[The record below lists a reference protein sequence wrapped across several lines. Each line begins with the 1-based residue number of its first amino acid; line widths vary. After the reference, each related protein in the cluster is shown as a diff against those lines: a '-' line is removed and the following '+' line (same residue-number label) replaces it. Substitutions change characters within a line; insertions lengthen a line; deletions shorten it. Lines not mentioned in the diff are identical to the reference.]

1 MTLIQWLLKNKGLQL
16 LVLGVVL
23 TTSAVARAQ
32 QDAAPIRFQKE
43 KIALTSDGSF
53 YVLDVVD
60 GRGTPGT
67 SIGTIVEFTK
77 TRPLVVDSRLERS
90 LYNFW
95 SYSTP
100 GRSDDMIPLTIT
112 VRDLSITEKRVAP
125 NKIEGEYSIHLSFGW
140 TRQTVPVDLTQ
151 YQAKINYTRPEAA
164 YDHEALAR
172 RLMVG
177 GLKHLDKWIKENE
190 GKNPALARGVK
201 LVLVDKSYRDTQD
214 TVFYRP
220 ERKLAWADFQG
231 MSSRPG
237 SNYAAAVFT
246 SLSYEGAARMKGK
259 YIEIEIGVKTFM
271 VKSMSWSKSSAQ
283 NDYTLRHEQLH
294 FDVTRIVAERFKE
307 RLKKLDLT
315 VEDHDSQIQYEF
327 LEAFR
332 DMDREQK
339 SYDGQTQHGLNTGA
353 QAMWERKVTE
363 EIARLY
369 QIP

>member
-1 MTLIQWLLKNKGLQL
+1 MAW
-16 LVLGVVL
+16 
-23 TTSAVARAQ
+23 AQ
-32 QDAAPIRFQKE
+32 QETAPIRFQKE
-43 KIALTSDGSF
+43 KIALASDASF
-53 YVLDVVD
+53 YVLDVID
-60 GRGTPGT
+60 GRNTPGA
-67 SIGTIVEFTK
+67 SMGTIVEYTK
-77 TRPLVVDSRLERS
+77 VRPLMADARLERS
-90 LYNFW
+90 LYEYW

-100 GRSDDMIPLTIT
+100 ARNENMIPVTIT
-112 VRDLSITEKRVAP
+112 VKDFAINEKRVAP
-125 NKIEGEYSIHLSFGW
+125 NKISGDFSIHLSFGW
-140 TRQTVPVDLTQ
+140 TRQAVPVDLTQ
-151 YQAKINYTRPEAA
+151 YQAKVSYTRPETP

-172 RLMVG
+172 RLMAA

-201 LVLVDKSYRDTQD
+201 LVFVDKPYQDTRD

-220 ERKLAWADFQG
+220 ERKLTWTDFQG
-231 MSSRPG
+231 VSSRPG

-246 SLSYEGAARMKGK
+246 SLSYEGAARMKEK
-259 YIEIEIGVKTFM
+259 HLEIEISVKTFM
-271 VKSMSWSKSSAQ
+271 VKSMSWSRSSAH

-294 FDVTRIVAERFKE
+294 FDVTRLVAERFKE
-307 RLKKLDLT
+307 RLKKIDLT
-315 VEDHDSQIQYEF
+315 IEDHDSQIQYEF

-353 QAMWERKVTE
+353 QAMWDQKLTE